1 MRAARFAPLGFLL
14 ASGGCAGTGTAP
26 VSPIDV
32 VRRCPIECEGAVGC
46 ERPPLGESEPPDDDS
61 LVANERFSA
70 NVHVGVV
77 DAASL
82 AAWSDVPFG
91 PLALVVARAS
101 IEDFLARHSELGISG
116 AVTVASGGVA
126 VVADE
131 HHLSFVE
138 RFDFKTLP
146 EAAILDPVVGTYS
159 VGRRVEVTPRR
170 DETGD
175 AWTVDVATL
184 SLDSPR
190 ANLDGSVR
198 VLGVGDPVHLQVPL
212 IARVHTHASARLER
226 GESLLLIAP
235 EILDRSRV
243 LVAVVSPDWPMPS
256 E

>member
-1 MRAARFAPLGFLL
+1 MRAARLAPLLSLL
-14 ASGGCAGTGTAP
+14 VSSGCAGTGSGP
-26 VSPIDV
+26 VAPIDV

-46 ERPPLGESEPPDDDS
+46 ERPPLGEREPPDDDS
-61 LVANERFSA
+61 LFANERFSA
-70 NVHVGVV
+70 DVHVGVV
-77 DAASL
+77 DAASI
-82 AAWSDVPFG
+82 AAWTDGRFG
-91 PLALVVARAS
+91 ALALVVARAS
-101 IEDFLARHSELGISG
+101 IDDAFARHSELGISG
-116 AVTVASGGVA
+116 AVTVASGRVA

-146 EAAILDPVVGTYS
+146 EVAILDPVVGTYS

-170 DETGD
+170 DEQGD
-175 AWTVDVATL
+175 TWTVDVATL

-190 ANLDGSVR
+190 ANLDGSVH
-198 VLGVGDPVHLQVPL
+198 VLGVGDPVHVQVPL

-235 EILDRSRV
+235 ELLDRSRV
-243 LVAVVSPDWPMPS
+243 LVAVVSPDWPLPT